1 MRLDDEL
8 RQDLNREYKRIE
20 DCDKIQ
26 DDHARK
32 FSNDDKRLAVIE
44 TYNRIQLWILA
55 AIGTGVVTILVNMI
69 LGE

>member
-26 DDHARK
+26 DEHARK
-32 FSNDDKRLAVIE
+32 FFNDDKRLVVIE

>member
-8 RQDLNREYKRIE
+8 RQDLNREYVRV
-20 DCDKIQ
+20 DSCDKVQ
-26 DDHARK
+26 DENTRK

-69 LGE
+69 LVE

>member
-8 RQDLNREYKRIE
+8 RQDLNREYVRV
-20 DCDKIQ
+20 DSCDKVQ
-26 DDHARK
+26 YENTRK